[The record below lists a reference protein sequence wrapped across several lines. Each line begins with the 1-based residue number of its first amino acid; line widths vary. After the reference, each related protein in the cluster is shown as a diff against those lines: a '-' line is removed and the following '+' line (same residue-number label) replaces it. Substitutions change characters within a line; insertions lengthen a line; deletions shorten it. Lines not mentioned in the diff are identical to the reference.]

1 MGRLSRFQRGLL
13 PMYLLAL
20 CTGSSLARIPQQDK
34 PASVS
39 APAAQEKQAA
49 AATPPVTTPAGAL
62 ANAKSADTKTAP
74 QAAGTVGKDK
84 VQPSAATPQ
93 TPPPPVVTQPAQ
105 PPVTVVVQQPAAPQ
119 QDASSGWI
127 GILIAVAL
135 GYAGFRYAQNKGFTV
150 IGMLTKAGVTL
161 PKDPDPVPQAQRPG
175 NSASA
180 LPPLPGLDALPS
192 PVPGTAAQ
200 SPTAGIT
207 ASGPLVLVAT
217 DGQAAGKRFKLAGT
231 MTIGREMSCDIP
243 LVNDQTISRNH
254 AEVLCSP
261 DGSYT
266 VTDKGSSNGTF
277 VNSTRVT
284 GSAQLAAGDTLVV
297 GAQRFRVEV
306 DA

>member
-1 MGRLSRFQRGLL
+1 MGRLNRLQRGLL
-13 PMYLLAL
+13 PVCMFAI
-20 CTGSSLARIPQQDK
+20 CAGSSLARIPQQDK
-34 PASVS
+34 PALGATP
-39 APAAQEKQAA
+39 APTEKQA
-49 AATPPVTTPAGAL
+49 AATPPVTKP
-62 ANAKSADTKTAP
+62 
-74 QAAGTVGKDK
+74 
-84 VQPSAATPQ
+84 AATPASAKPAAGK
-93 TPPPPVVTQPAQ
+93 TPLPQVKQEATPPPVVPQPAQ

-127 GILIAVAL
+127 GILIAIAI
-135 GYAGFRYAQNKGFTV
+135 GYTGFRYAQTKGFTV
-150 IGMLTKAGVTL
+150 VGMLTKAGVTL

-175 NSASA
+175 NSATA

-192 PVPGTAAQ
+192 PTPGTAAP
-200 SPTAGIT
+200 SPMAGIT

-217 DGQAAGKRFKLAGT
+217 DGQASGKRFKLSGT
-231 MTIGREMSCDIP
+231 ITIGREMSCDIP
-243 LVNDQTISRNH
+243 LTNDQTISRNH

-261 DGSYT
+261 DGRYT

-284 GSAQLAAGDTLVV
+284 GSAQLVAGDTLVV

>member
-1 MGRLSRFQRGLL
+1 MGRLSRFHESLIAVSVI
-13 PMYLLAL
+13 AL
-20 CTGSSLARIPQQDK
+20 CAASSPARIPYQEK
-34 PASVS
+34 PAPVT
-39 APAAQEKQAA
+39 APAAAQKPAAETKPSVTKPAETPTSAKPAAEKTPVPPVKQE
-49 AATPPVTTPAGAL
+49 ATPPPAA
-62 ANAKSADTKTAP
+62 
-74 QAAGTVGKDK
+74 
-84 VQPSAATPQ
+84 
-93 TPPPPVVTQPAQ
+93 TQPAQ

-127 GILIAVAL
+127 GILIAIAL
-135 GYAGFRYAQNKGFTV
+135 CYAGFRYAQNKGFTV
-150 IGMLTKAGVTL
+150 VGMLTKAGVTL

-175 NSASA
+175 NAATA

-200 SPTAGIT
+200 SPTAGFT
-207 ASGPLVLVAT
+207 ASGPLILVAT
-217 DGQAAGKRFKLAGT
+217 DGQASGKRFKLSGT
-231 MTIGREMSCDIP
+231 MTIGREMSCNIP
-243 LVNDQTISRNH
+243 LTNDQTISRNH

-284 GSAQLAAGDTLVV
+284 GSAQLVAGDTLVV

>member
-1 MGRLSRFQRGLL
+1 MGRLNRFQRGLM
-13 PMYLLAL
+13 PVCILAL
-20 CTGSSLARIPQQDK
+20 CAGSSLARIPHQEK
-34 PASVS
+34 PAPVT
-39 APAAQEKQAA
+39 APAAAQKQAA
-49 AATPPVTTPAGAL
+49 ETKPSVTKPAETPTSAKPAAGKTPVPPV
-62 ANAKSADTKTAP
+62 K
-74 QAAGTVGKDK
+74 QE
-84 VQPSAATPQ
+84 ATPQ
-93 TPPPPVVTQPAQ
+93 AVVPQPAQ

-127 GILIAVAL
+127 GILVAVAI

-150 IGMLTKAGVTL
+150 VGMLTKAGVTL
-161 PKDPDPVPQAQRPG
+161 PKDLDPVPQAQRPG
-175 NSASA
+175 NTATS
-180 LPPLPGLDALPS
+180 LPPLPGLDTLPS
-192 PVPGTAAQ
+192 PVPGTAAP
-200 SPTAGIT
+200 SPNVGMTT
-207 ASGPLVLVAT
+207 SGPLVLVAT
-217 DGQAAGKRFKLAGT
+217 DGQASGKRFKLSGT
-231 MTIGREMSCDIP
+231 MTIGREISCNIP
-243 LVNDQTISRNH
+243 LTNDQTISRNH

>member
-1 MGRLSRFQRGLL
+1 MDRLNRFQRGLM
-13 PMYLLAL
+13 PVCILAL
-20 CTGSSLARIPQQDK
+20 VAGSSLARIPHQDK
-34 PASVS
+34 PAPG
-39 APAAQEKQAA
+39 ATPATSEKQAG
-49 AATPPVTTPAGAL
+49 AATPPVKTPASAP
-62 ANAKSADTKTAP
+62 ADAKSGATKTVPA
-74 QAAGTVGKDK
+74 AAGTAGKDK
-84 VQPSAATPQ
+84 AQPAAT
-93 TPPPPVVTQPAQ
+93 PPPVVPQPAQ

-135 GYAGFRYAQNKGFTV
+135 GYTGFRYAQNKGFTV
-150 IGMLTKAGVTL
+150 VGMLTKAGVTL

-175 NSASA
+175 NTATA
-180 LPPLPGLDALPS
+180 LPPLPGLDTLLS

-207 ASGPLVLVAT
+207 ASGPLILVAT
-217 DGQAAGKRFKLAGT
+217 DGQASGKRFKLSGT
-231 MTIGREMSCDIP
+231 MTIGREMSCNIP
-243 LVNDQTISRNH
+243 LTNDQTISRNH

-284 GSAQLAAGDTLVV
+284 GSTQLVAGDTLVV
-297 GAQRFRVEV
+297 GAQRFRIEV

>member
-1 MGRLSRFQRGLL
+1 MGRLSRFQRGLM
-13 PMYLLAL
+13 PVCILAL
-20 CTGSSLARIPQQDK
+20 VAGSSLARIPQQDK
-34 PASVS
+34 PAPGATS
-39 APAAQEKQAA
+39 ATSEKQAA
-49 AATPPVTTPAGAL
+49 AATPPVTKPAGSPVD
-62 ANAKSADTKTAP
+62 AKSGATKTAP
-74 QAAGTVGKDK
+74 AAAGISGKDK
-84 VQPSAATPQ
+84 AQPAATPQ
-93 TPPPPVVTQPAQ
+93 ATPPPVVPQQAQ

-150 IGMLTKAGVTL
+150 VGMLTKAGVTL

-175 NSASA
+175 NTSTA

-192 PVPGTAAQ
+192 PVPGSAAP
-200 SPTAGIT
+200 SPNAGIT

-261 DGSYT
+261 DGRCT

-284 GSAQLAAGDTLVV
+284 GSAQLVAGDTLVV

-306 DA
+306 DT

>member
-1 MGRLSRFQRGLL
+1 MGRLSGFQRVIV
-13 PMYLLAL
+13 PVCMLAL
-20 CTGSSLARIPQQDK
+20 CAGSSLARIPQQNK

-39 APAAQEKQAA
+39 APTAKEKQTET
-49 AATPPVTTPAGAL
+49 ATPPAKTPAGAQTD
-62 ANAKSADTKTAP
+62 AKSVVTKTTP
-74 QAAGTVGKDK
+74 QAAGSVGKDK
-84 VQPSAATPQ
+84 VQPSAATQ
-93 TPPPPVVTQPAQ
+93 QAPPPPAVTQPAQ

-127 GILIAVAL
+127 GILIAVAV
-135 GYAGFRYAQNKGFTV
+135 GYAGFRYAQTKGFTV
-150 IGMLTKAGVTL
+150 VGMLTKAGVTL

-175 NSASA
+175 NPAAA

-192 PVPGTAAQ
+192 PAPGTTAP
-200 SPTAGIT
+200 SPNAGLT

-217 DGQAAGKRFKLAGT
+217 DGQAAGKRFQLSGK
-231 MTIGREMSCDIP
+231 MTIGRDMGCDIP
-243 LVNDQTISRNH
+243 LTNDQTISRNH

>member
-1 MGRLSRFQRGLL
+1 MGRLSRFQRGLM
-13 PMYLLAL
+13 PVCMLAL
-20 CTGSSLARIPQQDK
+20 CAGSSLARIPQQDK
-34 PASVS
+34 PA
-39 APAAQEKQAA
+39 PAATPATNEKQAA
-49 AATPPVTTPAGAL
+49 AATPPVTKPAGAPTSTNSG
-62 ANAKSADTKTAP
+62 AVKTL
-74 QAAGTVGKDK
+74 K
-84 VQPSAATPQ
+84 
-93 TPPPPVVTQPAQ
+93 PPVDAGKTPTPTKQETTPLAVAPQPAQ

-135 GYAGFRYAQNKGFTV
+135 GYTGFRYAQNKGFTV
-150 IGMLTKAGVTL
+150 VGMLTKAGVTL

-175 NSASA
+175 NSPTA

-192 PVPGTAAQ
+192 PTPGTAAP
-200 SPTAGIT
+200 SPMAGTAP
-207 ASGPLVLVAT
+207 SGPLVLIAT
-217 DGQAAGKRFKLAGT
+217 DGQASGKRFKLSGT
-231 MTIGREMSCDIP
+231 MTIGREMSCNIP
-243 LVNDQTISRNH
+243 LSNDQTISRNH

-277 VNSTRVT
+277 VNATRVT
-284 GSAQLAAGDTLVV
+284 GSAQLVAGDTLVV

>member
-1 MGRLSRFQRGLL
+1 MDRLNRFQRGLM
-13 PMYLLAL
+13 PVCILAL
-20 CTGSSLARIPQQDK
+20 VAGSSLARIPQQDK
-34 PASVS
+34 PSSVS
-39 APAAQEKQAA
+39 APAAAQKQAA
-49 AATPPVTTPAGAL
+49 ETKPSVPKPAETPTSAKPAAGKTPVPPV
-62 ANAKSADTKTAP
+62 K
-74 QAAGTVGKDK
+74 QE
-84 VQPSAATPQ
+84 AT
-93 TPPPPVVTQPAQ
+93 PPPVVAQPAQ

-127 GILIAVAL
+127 GILIAVAI

-150 IGMLTKAGVTL
+150 VGMLTKAGVTL

-175 NSASA
+175 NTATA

-217 DGQAAGKRFKLAGT
+217 DGQASGKRFKLSGT
-231 MTIGREMSCDIP
+231 MTIGREISCNIP
-243 LVNDQTISRNH
+243 LTNDQTISRNH

-266 VTDKGSSNGTF
+266 VTDKDSSNGTF

-284 GSAQLAAGDTLVV
+284 GSAHLAAGDTLVV

>member
-1 MGRLSRFQRGLL
+1 MDRLNRFQRGLM
-13 PMYLLAL
+13 PVCVIAL
-20 CTGSSLARIPQQDK
+20 CAGSSLARIPQQDK
-34 PASVS
+34 PAPG
-39 APAAQEKQAA
+39 ATPATSEKQAA
-49 AATPPVTTPAGAL
+49 AAPAD
-62 ANAKSADTKTAP
+62 AKSGATKTVPA
-74 QAAGTVGKDK
+74 AAGTAGKDK
-84 VQPSAATPQ
+84 AQPAATPQ
-93 TPPPPVVTQPAQ
+93 ATPPPVATQPAQ

-150 IGMLTKAGVTL
+150 VGMLTKAGVTL

-175 NSASA
+175 NAASA

-207 ASGPLVLVAT
+207 ASGPLILVAT
-217 DGQAAGKRFKLAGT
+217 DGQASGKRFKLSGT
-231 MTIGREMSCDIP
+231 MTIGREMSCNIP
-243 LVNDQTISRNH
+243 LANDQTISRNH

-266 VTDKGSSNGTF
+266 VADKGSSNGTF

-297 GAQRFRVEV
+297 GAQRFRIEV

>member
-1 MGRLSRFQRGLL
+1 MGRLNRFQRGLM
-13 PMYLLAL
+13 PVSILAL
-20 CTGSSLARIPQQDK
+20 VAGSSLARIPHQEK
-34 PASVS
+34 PAPVT
-39 APAAQEKQAA
+39 APAAAQKQAA
-49 AATPPVTTPAGAL
+49 ETKPSVTKPAETPTSAKPAAGKTPVPPV
-62 ANAKSADTKTAP
+62 K
-74 QAAGTVGKDK
+74 QE
-84 VQPSAATPQ
+84 AT
-93 TPPPPVVTQPAQ
+93 PPPVVPQPAQ

-150 IGMLTKAGVTL
+150 VGMLTKAGVTL

-175 NSASA
+175 NAASA

-217 DGQAAGKRFKLAGT
+217 DGQASGKRFKLSGT
-231 MTIGREMSCDIP
+231 MTIGREMSCNIP
-243 LVNDQTISRNH
+243 LANDQTISRNH
-254 AEVLCSP
+254 AEVLCNP

-284 GSAQLAAGDTLVV
+284 GSAQLVAGDTLVV

>member
-1 MGRLSRFQRGLL
+1 MGRLSRFHESLIAVSVI
-13 PMYLLAL
+13 AL
-20 CTGSSLARIPQQDK
+20 CAASSPARIPYQEK
-34 PASVS
+34 PAPVS
-39 APAAQEKQAA
+39 APAAAQKPAAETKPSVTKPAETPTSAKPAAEK
-49 AATPPVTTPAGAL
+49 TPVPPVKQEP
-62 ANAKSADTKTAP
+62 
-74 QAAGTVGKDK
+74 
-84 VQPSAATPQ
+84 
-93 TPPPPVVTQPAQ
+93 TPPPAATQPAQ

-135 GYAGFRYAQNKGFTV
+135 CYAGFRYAQNKGFTV
-150 IGMLTKAGVTL
+150 VGMLTKAGVTL

-192 PVPGTAAQ
+192 PVPGSAAP
-200 SPTAGIT
+200 SPNAGVT

-231 MTIGREMSCDIP
+231 MIIGREMSCDIP
-243 LVNDQTISRNH
+243 LTNDQTISRYH

-277 VNSTRVT
+277 INSTRVT
-284 GSAQLAAGDTLVV
+284 GSAQLVAGDTLVF

>member
-1 MGRLSRFQRGLL
+1 MDRLNRFQRGLM
-13 PMYLLAL
+13 PVCILAL
-20 CTGSSLARIPQQDK
+20 VAGSSLARIPQQDK
-34 PASVS
+34 PAPG
-39 APAAQEKQAA
+39 ATPATSEKQAA
-49 AATPPVTTPAGAL
+49 ATTPPVAKPAGAP
-62 ANAKSADTKTAP
+62 ADTKSVGTKTAP
-74 QAAGTVGKDK
+74 AAAGTAGKDK
-84 VQPSAATPQ
+84 AQPAATPQ
-93 TPPPPVVTQPAQ
+93 STPPPVATQPAQ

-150 IGMLTKAGVTL
+150 VGMLTKAGVTL

-175 NSASA
+175 NAASA

-217 DGQAAGKRFKLAGT
+217 DGQASGKRFKLSGT
-231 MTIGREMSCDIP
+231 MTIGREMSCGIP
-243 LVNDQTISRNH
+243 LTNDQTISRNH

>member
-1 MGRLSRFQRGLL
+1 M
-13 PMYLLAL
+13 LAL
-20 CTGSSLARIPQQDK
+20 FAGSSLARIPQQDK
-34 PASVS
+34 PA
-39 APAAQEKQAA
+39 PAATPATNEKQAA
-49 AATPPVTTPAGAL
+49 ETKPSVTKPAASSASAKPAAGKTPVPQVKQEA
-62 ANAKSADTKTAP
+62 TAP
-74 QAAGTVGKDK
+74 QV
-84 VQPSAATPQ
+84 VPQPT
-93 TPPPPVVTQPAQ
+93 Q

-127 GILIAVAL
+127 GILIAVAI
-135 GYAGFRYAQNKGFTV
+135 GYTGFRYAQNKGFTV
-150 IGMLTKAGVTL
+150 VGMLTKAGVTL

-175 NSASA
+175 NSATS

-192 PVPGTAAQ
+192 PTPGTAAP
-200 SPTAGIT
+200 SPMAGIA

-217 DGQAAGKRFKLAGT
+217 DGQASGKRFKLSGT
-231 MTIGREMSCDIP
+231 ITIGREMSCDIP
-243 LVNDQTISRNH
+243 LTNDQTISRDH

-277 VNSTRVT
+277 VNSSRVT
-284 GSAQLAAGDTLVV
+284 GSAQLVAGDTLVV

>member
-1 MGRLSRFQRGLL
+1 MGRLSRFHESLIAVSVI
-13 PMYLLAL
+13 AL
-20 CTGSSLARIPQQDK
+20 CAGSSFARIPQQDK
-34 PASVS
+34 PAPG
-39 APAAQEKQAA
+39 ATPATSEKQAA
-49 AATPPVTTPAGAL
+49 ETKLSVTKPAETPTSAKPAAGKTPVPPVKQEATP
-62 ANAKSADTKTAP
+62 
-74 QAAGTVGKDK
+74 
-84 VQPSAATPQ
+84 
-93 TPPPPVVTQPAQ
+93 PAQ

-150 IGMLTKAGVTL
+150 VGMLTKAGVTL

-175 NSASA
+175 NTSTS
-180 LPPLPGLDALPS
+180 LPPLPGLDTLPS

-200 SPTAGIT
+200 SPNAGVT

-217 DGQAAGKRFKLAGT
+217 DGQASGKRFKLAGT
-231 MTIGREMSCDIP
+231 MNIGREMSCDIP

-254 AEVLCSP
+254 AEVNCNP

-284 GSAQLAAGDTLVV
+284 GSAQLVAGDTLVV

>member
-1 MGRLSRFQRGLL
+1 MF
-13 PMYLLAL
+13 AI
-20 CTGSSLARIPQQDK
+20 CAGSSLARIPQQDK
-34 PASVS
+34 PAPVATP
-39 APAAQEKQAA
+39 APNEKQA
-49 AATPPVTTPAGAL
+49 AATPPVTKP
-62 ANAKSADTKTAP
+62 
-74 QAAGTVGKDK
+74 
-84 VQPSAATPQ
+84 AATPASAKPAAGKTPVPPVKQ
-93 TPPPPVVTQPAQ
+93 EPTPPPVAPQPTQ

-127 GILIAVAL
+127 GILIAVAI
-135 GYAGFRYAQNKGFTV
+135 GYTGFRYAQNKGFTV
-150 IGMLTKAGVTL
+150 VGMLTKAGVTL

-175 NSASA
+175 NSATA

-192 PVPGTAAQ
+192 PTPGTAAPA
-200 SPTAGIT
+200 PTAGIT
-207 ASGPLVLVAT
+207 ASGPLVLIAT
-217 DGQAAGKRFKLAGT
+217 DGQASGKRFKLSGT
-231 MTIGREMSCDIP
+231 MTIGREMSCNIP
-243 LVNDQTISRNH
+243 LSNDQTISRDH

-284 GSAQLAAGDTLVV
+284 GSAQLVAGDTLVV

>member
-1 MGRLSRFQRGLL
+1 MDRLNRFQRGLM
-13 PMYLLAL
+13 PVCILAL
-20 CTGSSLARIPQQDK
+20 VAGSSLARIPQQDK
-34 PASVS
+34 PAPG
-39 APAAQEKQAA
+39 ATPATSEKQAA
-49 AATPPVTTPAGAL
+49 ATTPPVAKPAGAP
-62 ANAKSADTKTAP
+62 ADTKSVATKTAP
-74 QAAGTVGKDK
+74 AAAGTAGKDK
-84 VQPSAATPQ
+84 AQPAATPQ
-93 TPPPPVVTQPAQ
+93 ATPPPVVPQPAQ

-150 IGMLTKAGVTL
+150 VGMLTKAGVTL

-175 NSASA
+175 NTSTA
-180 LPPLPGLDALPS
+180 LPPLPGLDTLPS

-217 DGQAAGKRFKLAGT
+217 DGQASGKRFKLSGT
-231 MTIGREMSCDIP
+231 MTIGREMSCNIP
-243 LVNDQTISRNH
+243 LTNDQTISRNH

-284 GSAQLAAGDTLVV
+284 GSAQLVAGDTLVV

>member
-1 MGRLSRFQRGLL
+1 
-13 PMYLLAL
+13 
-20 CTGSSLARIPQQDK
+20 
-34 PASVS
+34 
-39 APAAQEKQAA
+39 
-49 AATPPVTTPAGAL
+49 
-62 ANAKSADTKTAP
+62 
-74 QAAGTVGKDK
+74 
-84 VQPSAATPQ
+84 
-93 TPPPPVVTQPAQ
+93 VTQPAQ

-150 IGMLTKAGVTL
+150 VGMLTKAGVTL
-161 PKDPDPVPQAQRPG
+161 PKDPDPVPEAQRPG
-175 NSASA
+175 NTSTA
-180 LPPLPGLDALPS
+180 LPPLPGLDELPS
-192 PVPGTAAQ
+192 PVPGSAAP
-200 SPTAGIT
+200 SPNAGVT

-231 MTIGREMSCDIP
+231 MIIGREMSCDIP
-243 LVNDQTISRNH
+243 LTNDQTISRNH
-254 AEVLCSP
+254 AEVLCSQ

-284 GSAQLAAGDTLVV
+284 GSAQLVAGDTLVV
-297 GAQRFRVEV
+297 GAQRFRIEV

>member
-1 MGRLSRFQRGLL
+1 MGRLNRFQRGLM
-13 PMYLLAL
+13 PVCILAL
-20 CTGSSLARIPQQDK
+20 VAGSSLARIPQQDK
-34 PASVS
+34 PTRASTP
-39 APAAQEKQAA
+39 APTEKPTAGVK
-49 AATPPVTTPAGAL
+49 PPVTTPSGAPTSTNSGAVKTLKPPVDAG
-62 ANAKSADTKTAP
+62 KTAT
-74 QAAGTVGKDK
+74 TVK
-84 VQPSAATPQ
+84 QEPT
-93 TPPPPVVTQPAQ
+93 PPPVVTPPPAA
-105 PPVTVVVQQPAAPQ
+105 PVTVVVQQPAAPQ

-150 IGMLTKAGVTL
+150 VGMLTKAGVTL

-175 NSASA
+175 NTATS
-180 LPPLPGLDALPS
+180 LPPLPGLDTLPS

-207 ASGPLVLVAT
+207 ASGPLILVAT
-217 DGQAAGKRFKLAGT
+217 DGQASGKRFKLSGT
-231 MTIGREMSCDIP
+231 MTIGREMSCNIP
-243 LVNDQTISRNH
+243 LTNDQTISRNH

-297 GAQRFRVEV
+297 GAQRFCVEV

>member
-1 MGRLSRFQRGLL
+1 VDAG
-13 PMYLLAL
+13 
-20 CTGSSLARIPQQDK
+20 K
-34 PASVS
+34 
-39 APAAQEKQAA
+39 
-49 AATPPVTTPAGAL
+49 TPTPA
-62 ANAKSADTKTAP
+62 KQEPT
-74 QAAGTVGKDK
+74 
-84 VQPSAATPQ
+84 
-93 TPPPPVVTQPAQ
+93 PPPVVTPPPAA
-105 PPVTVVVQQPAAPQ
+105 PVTVVVQQPAAPQ

-135 GYAGFRYAQNKGFTV
+135 GYTGFRYAQNKGFTV
-150 IGMLTKAGVTL
+150 VGMLTKAGVTL

-175 NSASA
+175 NSATA
-180 LPPLPGLDALPS
+180 LPPLPGLDTLPS
-192 PVPGTAAQ
+192 PTPGTAAQ

-217 DGQAAGKRFKLAGT
+217 DGQASGKRFKLSGT

-243 LVNDQTISRNH
+243 LSNDQTISRNH
-254 AEVLCSP
+254 AELLCSP

-284 GSAQLAAGDTLVV
+284 SSAQLVAGDMLVV

>member
-1 MGRLSRFQRGLL
+1 MGRLSRFHESLIAVSVI
-13 PMYLLAL
+13 AL
-20 CTGSSLARIPQQDK
+20 CAASSPARIPYQEK
-34 PASVS
+34 PAPVT
-39 APAAQEKQAA
+39 APAAAQKPAAETKPSVTKPAETPTSAKPAAEKTPVPPVKQE
-49 AATPPVTTPAGAL
+49 ATPPPAA
-62 ANAKSADTKTAP
+62 
-74 QAAGTVGKDK
+74 
-84 VQPSAATPQ
+84 
-93 TPPPPVVTQPAQ
+93 TQPAQ

-150 IGMLTKAGVTL
+150 VGMLTKAGVTL

-175 NSASA
+175 NAASA

-200 SPTAGIT
+200 SPTAGFT
-207 ASGPLVLVAT
+207 ASGPLILVAT
-217 DGQAAGKRFKLAGT
+217 DGQASGKRFKLSGT
-231 MTIGREMSCDIP
+231 MTIGREMSCNIP
-243 LVNDQTISRNH
+243 LTNDQTISRNH

>member
-1 MGRLSRFQRGLL
+1 MF
-13 PMYLLAL
+13 AL
-20 CTGSSLARIPQQDK
+20 YAGSSLARIPQQDK
-34 PASVS
+34 PAPTSTP
-39 APAAQEKQAA
+39 APTEKPTAGA
-49 AATPPVTTPAGAL
+49 KPPVTTPSGAP
-62 ANAKSADTKTAP
+62 ADAKSVATKTAP
-74 QAAGTVGKDK
+74 AAAGTAGKDK
-84 VQPSAATPQ
+84 AQPSGTPQ
-93 TPPPPVVTQPAQ
+93 ATPPPVAPQPAQ

-127 GILIAVAL
+127 GILIAVAI
-135 GYAGFRYAQNKGFTV
+135 GYTGFRYAQNKGFTV
-150 IGMLTKAGVTL
+150 VGMLTKAGVTL

-175 NSASA
+175 NSATA

-192 PVPGTAAQ
+192 PTPGTAAP
-200 SPTAGIT
+200 SPMAGIAT
-207 ASGPLVLVAT
+207 SGPLVLIAT
-217 DGQAAGKRFKLAGT
+217 DGQAAGKRFKLSGT
-231 MTIGREMSCDIP
+231 MTIGREMSCNIP
-243 LVNDQTISRNH
+243 LSNDQTISRNH

-284 GSAQLAAGDTLVV
+284 GSAQLVAGDTLVV

>member
-1 MGRLSRFQRGLL
+1 MGRLNRFQRGLM
-13 PMYLLAL
+13 PVCILAL
-20 CTGSSLARIPQQDK
+20 VASSSLARIPHQEK
-34 PASVS
+34 PAPVT
-39 APAAQEKQAA
+39 APAAAQKPAA
-49 AATPPVTTPAGAL
+49 ETKPSVTKPAETPTSAKPAAGKTPVPPVKPE
-62 ANAKSADTKTAP
+62 
-74 QAAGTVGKDK
+74 
-84 VQPSAATPQ
+84 AT
-93 TPPPPVVTQPAQ
+93 PPPVVPQPAQ

-150 IGMLTKAGVTL
+150 VGMLTKAGVTL

-175 NSASA
+175 NAASA

-200 SPTAGIT
+200 SPNAGVT

-217 DGQAAGKRFKLAGT
+217 DGQASGKRFKLSGT
-231 MTIGREMSCDIP
+231 MTIGREMSCNIP
-243 LVNDQTISRNH
+243 LANDQTISRNH
-254 AEVLCSP
+254 AEVLCNP

-266 VTDKGSSNGTF
+266 VTDKGASNGTL

-284 GSAQLAAGDTLVV
+284 GSAQFVAGDMLVV

>member
-1 MGRLSRFQRGLL
+1 MGRLSRFHES
-13 PMYLLAL
+13 MITVSVIAL
-20 CTGSSLARIPQQDK
+20 CAGSSLARIPHQDK
-34 PASVS
+34 PAPG
-39 APAAQEKQAA
+39 ATPAAAQKQAA
-49 AATPPVTTPAGAL
+49 ETKPSVTKPAETSAKPAAGKTPVPPVKQEA
-62 ANAKSADTKTAP
+62 
-74 QAAGTVGKDK
+74 
-84 VQPSAATPQ
+84 
-93 TPPPPVVTQPAQ
+93 TQPAQ

-150 IGMLTKAGVTL
+150 VGMLTKAGVTL

-175 NSASA
+175 NTSTS
-180 LPPLPGLDALPS
+180 LPPLPGLDTLPS

-200 SPTAGIT
+200 SPNAGIT

-217 DGQAAGKRFKLAGT
+217 DGQASGKRFKLAGT
-231 MTIGREMSCDIP
+231 MNIGREMSCDIP

-284 GSAQLAAGDTLVV
+284 GSAQLVAGDTLVV
-297 GAQRFRVEV
+297 GAQRFRIEV